1 MATLRVVTEENQI
14 VDIPLFSYKEI
25 SSISGTINNVDTI
38 TDNNMDYMK
47 KKFVDKED
55 KFISFFSTD
64 DNVLCEN
71 GEDLRTNLEKL
82 KNRVDIK
89 DFGAKGDGITDDT
102 VSIKKAILYA
112 QNNNIN
118 KVYFT
123 NGTYKVSET
132 IDIPNDVSIYVE
144 GLCKIKSSIT
154 DGSILNFTVENE
166 SDIKNIHLV
175 FGEGKLYINSLS
187 GRNTQY
193 VVGIKI
199 NGNGYSNINISNV
212 TVNNCYVG
220 LQIESRNVWNVTIND
235 SIFFYNT
242 YGYFYGQDISHTSA
256 TKNSGERICF
266 KNCVFTQNI
275 CDNAYFGLTWSQTN
289 YHNCSFDMSDCVFYI
304 PRNDV
309 LGWDAGTLKISCSQ
323 CHFEGIGINI
333 TDVFNYQGK
342 KGIFYVDGE
351 PYATILSIEDSTFA
365 ITAKYPLFYSKNQA
379 NISNLII
386 LRNIFTIP
394 STDIPIEYPFLSKN
408 CNVVYSDMT
417 YRGETSTIDGF
428 SNLLMRTM
436 PPSIDC
442 ILNSN
447 PFFQNLT
454 ENTYTIT
461 KNSIIGDFTVEESTA
476 VNSINISDNN
486 NYVNNGRKITINF
499 DTNYSEQWN
508 STFSLINNEKIRV
521 HGGDIII
528 AQPLITSLSR
538 GDESTINRLVNVN
551 IIEYDEDKNK
561 ITNSYLRMISK
572 TNSEK
577 TELLLGIPIKLQPQ
591 TKFISYNLSITNGLK
606 DNIYP
611 TRELEGMFIYKL

>member
-1 MATLRVVTEENQI
+1 
-14 VDIPLFSYKEI
+14 
-25 SSISGTINNVDTI
+25 
-38 TDNNMDYMK
+38 MDYMK

-64 DNVLCEN
+64 DNILCEN

-220 LQIESRNVWNVTIND
+220 LQIESKNVWNVTIND

-242 YGYFYGQDISHTSA
+242 YGYFY
-256 TKNSGERICF
+256 
-266 KNCVFTQNI
+266 
-275 CDNAYFGLTWSQTN
+275 
-289 YHNCSFDMSDCVFYI
+289 
-304 PRNDV
+304 
-309 LGWDAGTLKISCSQ
+309 
-323 CHFEGIGINI
+323 
-333 TDVFNYQGK
+333 
-342 KGIFYVDGE
+342 
-351 PYATILSIEDSTFA
+351 
-365 ITAKYPLFYSKNQA
+365 
-379 NISNLII
+379 
-386 LRNIFTIP
+386 
-394 STDIPIEYPFLSKN
+394 
-408 CNVVYSDMT
+408 
-417 YRGETSTIDGF
+417 
-428 SNLLMRTM
+428 
-436 PPSIDC
+436 
-442 ILNSN
+442 
-447 PFFQNLT
+447 
-454 ENTYTIT
+454 
-461 KNSIIGDFTVEESTA
+461 
-476 VNSINISDNN
+476 
-486 NYVNNGRKITINF
+486 
-499 DTNYSEQWN
+499 
-508 STFSLINNEKIRV
+508 
-521 HGGDIII
+521 
-528 AQPLITSLSR
+528 
-538 GDESTINRLVNVN
+538 
-551 IIEYDEDKNK
+551 
-561 ITNSYLRMISK
+561 
-572 TNSEK
+572 
-577 TELLLGIPIKLQPQ
+577 
-591 TKFISYNLSITNGLK
+591 
-606 DNIYP
+606 
-611 TRELEGMFIYKL
+611 